1 MSVVYKITHPNGKV
15 YIGQDRT
22 NSINYLGSASSALI
36 AEDHSKPRPLRR
48 GRLPLLALHEELL
61 VPLGENQIG
70 PQLVTYFTGRP
81 GGPLDARSSR
91 AQKPWVGHLRQATPR
106 TGPGTACISH
116 TVGLPLRLCRLRLG
130 QTDRHEESCLVR
142 SLDTDARRNHLRRPC
157 RR

>member
-81 GGPLDARSSR
+81 GDPSTPARREPRSLGW
-91 AQKPWVGHLRQATPR
+91 ATCGRQRHA
-106 TGPGTACISH
+106 
-116 TVGLPLRLCRLRLG
+116 LG
-130 QTDRHEESCLVR
+130 QVQRVFLTLSAFHFACV
-142 SLDTDARRNHLRRPC
+142 A
-157 RR
+157 